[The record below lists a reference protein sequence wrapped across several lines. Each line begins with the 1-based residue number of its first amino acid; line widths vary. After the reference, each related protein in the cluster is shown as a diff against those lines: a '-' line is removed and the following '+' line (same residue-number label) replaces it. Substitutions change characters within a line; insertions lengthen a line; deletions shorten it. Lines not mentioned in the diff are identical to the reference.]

1 MTKYSYTADFSIRSL
16 ARTKEY
22 KSIYSPSQLK
32 EMKNTNKVPKGSYF
46 VMGDH
51 RSNS

>member
-22 KSIYSPSQLK
+22 KSIYSPFSIK
-32 EMKNTNKVPKGSYF
+32 RNEKY
-46 VMGDH
+46 
-51 RSNS
+51 